1 MQVNTCKRCGNCCVD
16 VGRTFWK
23 VGKYTAIPYLDS
35 LQNNGD
41 HEDNGL
47 PCEMLS
53 FNGKKAVCGIHKIY
67 GYEAKPEV
75 CKQHEGDE
83 RCKSRTP
90 DIL

>member
-1 MQVNTCKRCGNCCVD
+1 MQVKTCKRCGNCCAD

-23 VGKYTAIPYLDS
+23 VGNYADIPELKAMQY
-35 LQNNGD
+35 NGD

-53 FNGKKAVCGIHKIY
+53 YDGGGKAVCGIHEIY

-83 RCKSRTP
+83 RCKS
-90 DIL
+90 